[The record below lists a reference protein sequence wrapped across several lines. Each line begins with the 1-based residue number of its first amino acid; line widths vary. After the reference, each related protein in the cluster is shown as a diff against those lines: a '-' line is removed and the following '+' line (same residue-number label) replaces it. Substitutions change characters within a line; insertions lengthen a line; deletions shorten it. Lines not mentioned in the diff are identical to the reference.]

1 MSPFRSLFFF
11 AAFALFVANPPDTAR
26 AEVTIWISPRGD
38 DHNPG
43 TEAAPVASLPRAA
56 ELVRASRAAQPAE
69 PVTVW
74 LGAGDYPVLSTLVLG
89 EAESGTAAAPV
100 TWRGVDR
107 ERVRLVGARPVA
119 KSSVRRVT
127 DPALHKRTAPEARGR
142 LVEIDLAAEGVRH
155 AARFPDYVRDTAD
168 LCVLFHDGVRL
179 PLSRWPNGPYG
190 YATMQRVL
198 KSGSFKPRQP
208 DGGVFEYAGDR
219 PARWRAAL
227 AEDGVWL
234 RGFWRVPWVAE
245 TLRVGAIDPEARTIS
260 FAVSTSNGI
269 GSKYSKLVDGTR
281 VGDGKENWFALNLL
295 EEIDQ
300 PGEWSVDFKRRKILL
315 FPPGKLVPGALA
327 LADNDQP
334 LLSFAAARFVTLRD
348 VTLGRQMGDAVVITD
363 GESVRLAGCRVEG
376 VVRRGVVIRGGR
388 NHVVQSCDLTE
399 IGLAAID
406 LLGGDRA
413 TLAPSGHQ
421 IVNNHIWRSALLSP
435 VPALIA
441 GLEVRTQQL
450 VGARIAHNRIH
461 DVSYSGIHFAGN
473 DNILENN
480 ELYRLGLDGGDLG
493 GLYTTGGWT
502 SRGNVVRANFI
513 HHSENANAVYMDDGD
528 SGLLVEDNVVYRT
541 ESGVFIGGGHDH
553 LVRRNLIVAC
563 PRAFHVDDRGVARKY
578 TADDPRLRG
587 DLDSVPWRDSPWRER
602 YPAMATLLDAD
613 PSVPRGNL
621 LTGNVAVGCATFARR
636 SGKAETLT
644 GFAFSDNAEL
654 AELTALADPAAL
666 DFSARSP
673 AAREA
678 VAGWPSFDLARYG
691 LQVDEFRPVVVPRDL
706 ALLKAGDT
714 KRKAFDS
721 QQDVNAYPR

>member
-1 MSPFRSLFFF
+1 MLSLRLPILLGLVVNL
-11 AAFALFVANPPDTAR
+11 AC
-26 AEVTIWISPRGD
+26 AEVTLWVSPQGD
-38 DHNPG
+38 DRNPG
-43 TEAAPVASLPRAA
+43 TEAAPVAGLPRAA
-56 ELVRASRAAQPAE
+56 ELVRAVRAARPTE

-74 LGAGDYPVLSTLVLG
+74 LGAGDYPVLSTWILG
-89 EAESGTAAAPV
+89 EGESGTAAAPV

-107 ERVRLVGARPVA
+107 KRVRLVGARPVA
-119 KSSVRRVT
+119 KTSVRRVT
-127 DPALHKRTAPEARGR
+127 DSALLKRMAPEAREKI
-142 LVEIDLAAEGVRH
+142 VEIDLAAEGVRH
-155 AARFPDYVRDTAD
+155 AARFPDYLRDTAD
-168 LCVLFHDGVRL
+168 LCVLFHDGARL

-198 KSGSFKPRQP
+198 KSGHFKAGMP

-219 PARWRAAL
+219 PARWRVAL

-245 TLRVGAIDPEARTIS
+245 TLRVGAIDAEARTIA

-269 GSKYSKLVDGTR
+269 GSKYSKLVDGNR

-300 PGEWSVDFKRRKILL
+300 PGEWSVDFKRRKIYLL
-315 FPPGKLVPGALA
+315 PPAQLGAGSLA

-334 LLSFAAARFVTLRD
+334 LLSFNAARFVTLRD

-363 GESVRLAGCRVEG
+363 GESVRLAGCRVDG

-406 LLGGDRA
+406 LLGGDRQ

-421 IVNNHIWRSALLSP
+421 IVNNHIWRAALSAP

-450 VGARIAHNRIH
+450 VGARIARNRIH

-473 DNILENN
+473 DNVLENN

-502 SRGNVVRANFI
+502 SRGNVVRQNFI

-528 SGLLVEDNVVYRT
+528 SGLIVEDNLVYRT

-587 DLDSVPWRDSPWRER
+587 DLDSVPWREAHWRER
-602 YPAMATLLDAD
+602 YPALISLLDTD
-613 PSVPRGNL
+613 PAVPRGNL
-621 LTGNVAVGCATFARR
+621 ITGNVAVACSTFARR
-636 SGKAETLT
+636 SGKPETIA
-644 GFAFSDNAEL
+644 GFAFADIREL
-654 AELTALADPAAL
+654 VDLADLADPAAL
-666 DFSARSP
+666 DFTPRSP
-673 AAREA
+673 AARA
-678 VAGWPSFDLARYG
+678 ALTSLPPFDLSLYG
-691 LQVDEFRPVVVPRDL
+691 LQVDEFRPVVAPREVT
-706 ALLKAGDT
+706 LLKTGDT